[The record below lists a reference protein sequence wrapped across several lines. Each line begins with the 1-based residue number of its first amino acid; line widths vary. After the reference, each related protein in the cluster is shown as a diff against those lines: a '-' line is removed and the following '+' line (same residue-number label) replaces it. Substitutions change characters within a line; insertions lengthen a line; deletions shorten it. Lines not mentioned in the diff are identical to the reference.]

1 MDFYNI
7 LHLHYLQNLKLSP
20 MKTQQKIHAFFNR
33 SKDVKLE
40 DNVFIPDTE
49 KQRIKIDKTV
59 HPDERLTYNETFEYI
74 NKQLIKA

>member
-1 MDFYNI
+1 
-7 LHLHYLQNLKLSP
+7 

-40 DNVFIPDTE
+40 DNVFIPAPT
-49 KQRIKIDKTV
+49 KQGIRIAKTV
-59 HPDERLTYNETFEYI
+59 QPDERLTYNETFEYI

>member
-1 MDFYNI
+1 
-7 LHLHYLQNLKLSP
+7 

-33 SKDVKLE
+33 SKDVKFK

-49 KQRIKIDKTV
+49 KQRIKIAKTV
-59 HPDERLTYNETFEYI
+59 QPDERLTYSETFEYI